1 MKTVRSLLLAAA
13 LAAAFGCAA
22 GPKAVRTLPQADRD
36 FLSEVRYLI
45 SKQERKVFYSLGAEE
60 RGRFIEE
67 FWKKRDPS
75 PSTEENEFRDEY
87 YRRIDYANRV
97 FREGTSGWT
106 TDRGRAYI
114 LLGEPERRLTYPM
127 GYSFYERPM
136 EIWYYRYFTL
146 LFIDYTFTG
155 VYKLD
160 TQSAQTLGVM
170 TSTQM
175 GLKPQV
181 SVSQRVLF
189 DFALRVETAAPGE
202 GTLLIDVPYER
213 LNMIQ
218 EQGSP
223 LIGTTLKIAAQVLD
237 EGGRE
242 VLRRQEDR
250 PVSLQAGDLDA
261 LGTALGIRLA
271 LKLAPGR
278 YSAQVTLEN
287 TADAS
292 QVSKTIKFK
301 L

>member
-1 MKTVRSLLLAAA
+1 MKPIRGLVLAAA
-13 LAAAFGCAA
+13 LAAAAGCAS
-22 GPKAVRTLPQADRD
+22 GRRAVRTLPPADRE

-45 SKQERKVFYSLGAEE
+45 SKQERKVFYSLGPEE
-60 RGRFIEE
+60 RARFIDE

-87 YRRIDYANRV
+87 YRRIEYANRV

-127 GYSFYERPM
+127 GYTFYERPM

-160 TQSAQTLGVM
+160 TQSAQNLGVI
-170 TSTQM
+170 TSAQM

-181 SVSQRVLF
+181 SAPQQVVF
-189 DFALRVETAAPGE
+189 DFALRVEADAPGE

-213 LNMIQ
+213 LNMTQ

-223 LIGTTLKIAAQVLD
+223 LIATTLKIDARVLD
-237 EGGRE
+237 ENGQE
-242 VLRRQEDR
+242 VVRRQQDH
-250 PVSLQAGDLDA
+250 PVSLQAGNLDA
-261 LGTALGIRLA
+261 LGKALGIRLE
-271 LKLAPGR
+271 LKLPPGR

-287 TADAS
+287 AADAS

>member
-1 MKTVRSLLLAAA
+1 MKLIRCLALAASLAAA
-13 LAAAFGCAA
+13 AGCAS
-22 GPKAVRTLPQADRD
+22 GRKAVRNLPQADRD

-45 SKQERKVFYSLGAEE
+45 SKQERKVFYSLGPEE
-60 RGRFIEE
+60 RERFIEE

-75 PSTEENEFRDEY
+75 PTTDENEFRDEY
-87 YRRIDYANRV
+87 YRRIEYSNRV

-127 GYSFYERPM
+127 GYTFYERPM

-175 GLKPQV
+175 GMKPQV
-181 SVSQRVLF
+181 SAPKQVVF
-189 DFALRVETAAPGE
+189 DFALRVEPGAAGE

-213 LNMIQ
+213 LNMTQ

-223 LIGTTLKIAAQVLD
+223 LIGTTLRIDVQVLD

-242 VLRRQEDR
+242 ALRRKEDR
-250 PVSLQAGDLDA
+250 PVSLQAGNLDA
-261 LGTALGIRLA
+261 LGKALGIRLE

-278 YSAQVTLEN
+278 YAAQVTLEN

>member
-1 MKTVRSLLLAAA
+1 MKPIRFLLLAVS
-13 LAAAFGCAA
+13 LAAVAGCAA
-22 GPKAVRTLPQADRD
+22 GRKAVRTLPQSDRE

-45 SKQERKVFYSLGAEE
+45 SKQERKVFYSLGPEE
-60 RGRFIEE
+60 RERFKEE

-87 YRRIDYANRV
+87 YRRIEYSNRV

-146 LFIDYTFTG
+146 FFIDYTFTG

-175 GLKPQV
+175 GLRPLVSAPQQV
-181 SVSQRVLF
+181 IF
-189 DFALRVETAAPGE
+189 DFALRVETPAAGQ

-213 LNMIQ
+213 LNMVQ

-223 LIGTTLKIAAQVLD
+223 LIGTTLKIAVQVLD
-237 EGGRE
+237 AAGRE

-250 PVSLQAGDLDA
+250 PVSLQAGNLDA
-261 LGTALGIRLA
+261 LGRALGIRLE
-271 LKLAPGR
+271 LQLAPGH
-278 YSAQVTLEN
+278 YSAQVTLVN

>member
-1 MKTVRSLLLAAA
+1 MNSIRCLVLVASLAAA
-13 LAAAFGCAA
+13 SGCAA
-22 GPKAVRTLPQADRD
+22 GHKAVRTLPLADRE

-45 SKQERKVFYSLGAEE
+45 SKQERKVFYSLGPAERE
-60 RGRFIEE
+60 RFIEE

-127 GYSFYERPM
+127 GYTFYERPM

-175 GLKPQV
+175 GLKPRVSAPQQV
-181 SVSQRVLF
+181 VF
-189 DFALRVETAAPGE
+189 DFALRVEPGAAGE

-213 LNMIQ
+213 LNMTQ
-218 EQGSP
+218 EQGST

-237 EGGRE
+237 EGGQEVMRRRE
-242 VLRRQEDR
+242 EH
-250 PVSLQAGDLDA
+250 PVSLRAGDLDA
-261 LGTALGIRLA
+261 LGKALGIRLE

-278 YSAQVTLEN
+278 YAAQVTLEN

>member
-1 MKTVRSLLLAAA
+1 MKTIRLLFLAAS
-13 LAAAFGCAA
+13 LAAVAGCAA
-22 GPKAVRTLPQADRD
+22 GRKAVRNLPQADRD
-36 FLSEVRYLI
+36 FLSEVRYII
-45 SKQERKVFYSLGAEE
+45 SKQERKVFYSLGPEE
-60 RGRFIEE
+60 RARFIEE

-75 PSTEENEFRDEY
+75 PSTDENEFRDEY
-87 YRRIDYANRV
+87 YRRIEYSNRV

-127 GYSFYERPM
+127 GYNFYERPM

-175 GLKPQV
+175 GLKPRV
-181 SVSQRVLF
+181 GAPQRVVF
-189 DFALRVETAAPGE
+189 DFALRVDGSGAGE
-202 GTLLIDVPYER
+202 GTLLIEVPYER
-213 LNMIQ
+213 LNMLQ

-223 LIGTTLKIAAQVLD
+223 LIGTTLKIDARILD
-237 EGGRE
+237 EGGAE

-250 PVSLQAGDLDA
+250 PVSLQAGNLDA
-261 LGTALGIRLA
+261 VGKALGIRLQ

>member
-1 MKTVRSLLLAAA
+1 MKPIRCILLVALLASAA
-13 LAAAFGCAA
+13 GCAA
-22 GPKAVRTLPQADRD
+22 GRKAVRTLPQADRD
-36 FLSEVRYLI
+36 FLSEVRYII
-45 SKQERKVFYSLGAEE
+45 SKQERKVFYTLGPEE
-60 RGRFIEE
+60 RERFIEE

-75 PSTEENEFRDEY
+75 PATDENEFRDEY
-87 YRRIDYANRV
+87 YRRIDYSNRI

-175 GLKPQV
+175 GLKPRVSAPQQV
-181 SVSQRVLF
+181 VF
-189 DFALRVETAAPGE
+189 DFALRVETPAAGE

-213 LNMIQ
+213 LNMVQ

-223 LIGTTLKIAAQVLD
+223 LIGTTLKIDARVLD

-242 VLRRQEDR
+242 VLRRQQDR
-250 PVSLQAGDLDA
+250 PVSLEAGNLDA
-261 LGTALGIRLA
+261 LGKALGIRLE

-278 YSAQVTLEN
+278 YSAQVTLVN